1 MRILHTSDWHLGQ
14 HFIGRSRAAEHQ
26 AFLNWLVEQVS
37 QLQIDAIIVAGD
49 IFDTATPPS
58 YARELYNQFIV
69 QLQPTGCQLLLLAG
83 NHDSVAV
90 LSESKDLLACL
101 NVQVIPSVMTDIAQQ
116 LCVLHNRQQQPA
128 ALVAAIPFIRARD
141 VLQSQGGQSERD
153 KQLSLQQAIAAH
165 YQQLYLQAEQ
175 YNQQH
180 NLALPIVMTGHLT
193 TLGVSRTE
201 SVRDIYI
208 GTLEAFA
215 ADQFPAA
222 DYIALGH
229 IHQAQQVKAA
239 SDIRYSGSPIAL
251 SFDEAKQQKQLWLIE
266 FNGKQKQVT
275 SISIPCFQPLLSI
288 KSDLVSLEKKL
299 ELGIAELAEG
309 ERLWLEIVVTETDAY
324 LTDLQQ
330 RVEQLCTDLPLEL
343 LRLRRQRSATTGLLS
358 QQNQQSL
365 AELTPAEVWQ
375 ARLSQE
381 QLTAEQEQQLT
392 QLHQQVLATVQQE
405 AE

>member
-14 HFIGRSRAAEHQ
+14 HFIGKSRASEHQ
-26 AFLNWLVEQVS
+26 AFLTWLVDQVS
-37 QLQIDAIIVAGD
+37 LLNIDAIIVAGD

-69 QLQPTGCQLLLLAG
+69 QLQPTGCQLILLAG

-101 NVQVIPSVMTDIAQQ
+101 KVQVLPSIMADVGEQ
-116 LCVLHNRQQQPA
+116 LCVLYNRQQEPA

-141 VLQSQGGQSERD
+141 VLQSQAGQSERD

-165 YQQLYLQAEQ
+165 YQQLFSYAKQ
-175 YNQQH
+175 YNKDHQ
-180 NLALPIVMTGHLT
+180 LELPIVMTGHLT

-215 ADQFPAA
+215 ANQFPAA

-239 SDIRYSGSPIAL
+239 TDIRYSGSPIAL

-266 FNGKQKQVT
+266 FSGQQKNVS
-275 SISIPCFQPLLSI
+275 SIAIPCFQPLLSI
-288 KSDLVSLEKKL
+288 KSDLVSLEQKL
-299 ELGIAELAEG
+299 ASAVAELAEH

-330 RVEQLCTDLPLEL
+330 RVEQLCTDLPVEL
-343 LRLRRQRSATTGLLS
+343 LRLRRQRSALSGLLNQHS
-358 QQNQQSL
+358 QQSL

-375 ARLSQE
+375 ARLDQE
-381 QLTAEQEQQLT
+381 QLTDKQQQQLT
-392 QLHQQVLATVQQE
+392 ILHQQVLATVQQE
-405 AE
+405 PE